1 MNAFK
6 RWLKP
11 VIEDNTC
18 PRGKTFDYFIQILII
33 ISLVS
38 MAMETMPGY
47 SPIYYTILQSIEAV
61 CVIIF
66 SIEYLLR
73 IYAADKPFKYI
84 FSFYGVVDLMAI
96 LPFYLTSF
104 LDIRAVRVFRIFR
117 VFRALKL
124 VRYNRAMRRFHRA
137 FQMIR
142 EELILFFM
150 IALMV
155 IFLAATGIYY
165 FESEA
170 QPEHFG
176 SIPSSVWWSVV
187 TLTTVGYGDAYPITA
202 GGKMFTFFVLA
213 TGLGIVAVPAGLVA
227 TSLSKAREIEKE
239 ERKERESLEDRI
251 S

>member
-1 MNAFK
+1 
-6 RWLKP
+6 
-11 VIEDNTC
+11 
-18 PRGKTFDYFIQILII
+18 
-33 ISLVS
+33 